1 MTAALYIRVSTA
13 EQNAELQRREL
24 AAYAARRG
32 FEIRDTFE
40 DVASGTD
47 RDRPA
52 LRRLLDA
59 CVRGRVE
66 CVLVWKLDRFG
77 RSLLDCL
84 TNLEL
89 LEREKVRFV
98 AVEQNLEFD
107 RDNPTSRLLL
117 HILGA
122 AAEFERELIRERV
135 KSGLK
140 RYRQDT
146 AAGKVGTTVH
156 SRSGKDLPAHRPRLV
171 LPLDRIQKMRSDGVP
186 VSAIAERLGTSE
198 ATVWRRIQARA
209 ASPPCPRPALEQVQ
223 VAGGRLAPEKGT
235 IKSCIAG
242 YEKDVV
248 KTKHLARPETS
259 GQKV

>member
-1 MTAALYIRVSTA
+1 MTAVLYIRVSTA

-32 FEIRDTFE
+32 LEILETFE
-40 DVASGTD
+40 DVASGAD

-84 TNLEL
+84 QNLEL

-122 AAEFERELIRERV
+122 AAEFERELIRDRV
-135 KSGLK
+135 KSGLN

-146 AAGKVGTTVH
+146 AAGKVGKTVH
-156 SRSGKDLPAHRPRLV
+156 SRSGRDLPAHRPQKI
-171 LPLDRIQKMRSDGVP
+171 LDLSRIHKMRSDGVP
-186 VSAIAERLGTSE
+186 VSDIATRLGVSE
-198 ATVWRRIQARA
+198 ATVWRRIRA
-209 ASPPCPRPALEQVQ
+209 KESLAPCQRPAPGQGL
-223 VAGGRLAPEKGT
+223 VAGARLAPEKGT
-235 IKSCIAG
+235 IKSCIG
-242 YEKDVV
+242 SSETDVV
-248 KTKHLARPETS
+248 KTKHLARPETP
-259 GQKV
+259 GRKV